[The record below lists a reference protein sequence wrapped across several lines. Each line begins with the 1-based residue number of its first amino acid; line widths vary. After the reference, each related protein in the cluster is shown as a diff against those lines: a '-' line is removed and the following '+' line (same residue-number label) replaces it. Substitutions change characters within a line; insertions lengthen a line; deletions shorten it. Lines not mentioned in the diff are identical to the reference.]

1 MTQNRSSHPS
11 FIQVHKG
18 KNLNIF
24 IFKRCEFCLSR
35 NTFFTFSIDP
45 ILSQTSYPLLC
56 IGPQTDTWLRS
67 LLELWGS
74 VSRSIST
81 NSFTLSATSPPL
93 RWSHMPAA
101 PDHSVRGTPFTATSH
116 AVVPPSP
123 GISHLLVSVG
133 CTAWFFAHLSLGSLP
148 PYSGRNASRFSPAF
162 SQRAHP
168 SLIASTITTGADSR
182 SPSLELFFPDQPDY
196 FPPTPQTPLS
206 QSHTLHLLP

>member
-101 PDHSVRGTPFTATSH
+101 PDHSVRGSSLHCHFPCRGSSVPRHLSPVGFCGLHCLIFCPSLSWF
-116 AVVPPSP
+116 PPS
-123 GISHLLVSVG
+123 LLWEE
-133 CTAWFFAHLSLGSLP
+133 CF
-148 PYSGRNASRFSPAF
+148 
-162 SQRAHP
+162 
-168 SLIASTITTGADSR
+168 
-182 SPSLELFFPDQPDY
+182 
-196 FPPTPQTPLS
+196 
-206 QSHTLHLLP
+206 